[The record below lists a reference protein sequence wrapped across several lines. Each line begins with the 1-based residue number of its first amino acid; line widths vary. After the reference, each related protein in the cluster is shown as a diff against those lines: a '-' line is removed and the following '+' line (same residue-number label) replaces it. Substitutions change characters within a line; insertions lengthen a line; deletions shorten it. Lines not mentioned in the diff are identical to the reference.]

1 MMNSIN
7 VEDDN
12 IAMLFEQV
20 MGQMVDRCITTGAI
34 GKHQIVVVLEEMIQM
49 IERGTL
55 GDTLEN
61 I

>member
-12 IAMLFEQV
+12 VAVLFEQV
-20 MGQMVDRCITTGAI
+20 MGQMVDRCISSGAI
-34 GKHQIVVVLEEMIQM
+34 DKQQVVVVMEEMIQM

-55 GDTLEN
+55 GSTLEN

>member
-7 VEDDN
+7 VKDDN
-12 IAMLFEQV
+12 IGMLFEQV
-20 MGQMVDRCITTGAI
+20 IGQMIERCITAGTMD
-34 GKHQIVVVLEEMIQM
+34 KHQVVVVLEDMIQM

-55 GDTLEN
+55 SNTLES

>member
-12 IAMLFEQV
+12 VALLFEQV
-20 MGQMVDRCITTGAI
+20 MGQMVDRCITTRAI
-34 GKHQIVVVLEEMIQM
+34 GKHQIVVVLEDMIQM

-55 GDTLEN
+55 GNTLEN

>member
-12 IAMLFEQV
+12 IAMLLEQV
-20 MGQMVDRCITTGAI
+20 IGQMVERCIAAGTMDR
-34 GKHQIVVVLEEMIQM
+34 HQVVVVLEDMIQM

-55 GDTLEN
+55 SNTLES

>member
-1 MMNSIN
+1 MN

-12 IAMLFEQV
+12 IALLFEQV

-49 IERGTL
+49 IERGSL